1 MFQYLA
7 GDLFVYIDTLL
18 TIDEIELKSE
28 KQLMEYQEI
37 MTAYLEMFLKW
48 LSLAP
53 LYFEWATPLYQN
65 KNLHL
70 VSPEAAIIKLGAN
83 FI

>member
-18 TIDEIELKSE
+18 TIEEIELKSE
-28 KQLMEYQEI
+28 KQLMEYQELV
-37 MTAYLEMFLKW
+37 TLYLEMFLKW

-53 LYFEWATPLYQN
+53 LYFDWATPLYQN
-65 KNLHL
+65 KTLHL
-70 VSPEAAIIKLGAN
+70 VSPQAAILKLGAN